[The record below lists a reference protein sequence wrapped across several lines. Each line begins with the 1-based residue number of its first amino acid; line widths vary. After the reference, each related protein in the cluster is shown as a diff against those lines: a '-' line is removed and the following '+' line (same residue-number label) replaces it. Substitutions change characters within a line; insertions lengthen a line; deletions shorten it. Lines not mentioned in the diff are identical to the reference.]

1 MLLFHFVVFK
11 YAEYLD
17 LDFDLYNFSSSRNTL
32 LFRKFCHMFH
42 GTILD
47 IVPLMGS
54 EIKPHRTD
62 NVQQPLEKSQ
72 GLSFLVCF
80 SQECEEDKSALVD
93 EYFQDHVDE

>member
-1 MLLFHFVVFK
+1 
-11 YAEYLD
+11 
-17 LDFDLYNFSSSRNTL
+17 
-32 LFRKFCHMFH
+32 
-42 GTILD
+42 
-47 IVPLMGS
+47 MGS

-72 GLSFLVCF
+72 VLSFLVCF